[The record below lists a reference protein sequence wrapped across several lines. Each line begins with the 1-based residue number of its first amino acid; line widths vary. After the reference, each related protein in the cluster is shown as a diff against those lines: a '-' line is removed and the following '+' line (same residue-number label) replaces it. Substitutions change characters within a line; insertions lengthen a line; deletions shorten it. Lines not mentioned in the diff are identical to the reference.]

1 MTNILDEICRHKRK
15 EVEISKKN
23 IDINFLKKNLIIK
36 NFNFTKKLL
45 IIKKII
51 KHVLLQK

>member
-23 IDINFLKKNLIIK
+23 VDINFLKKI
-36 NFNFTKKLL
+36 
-45 IIKKII
+45 
-51 KHVLLQK
+51 